1 MRSRAPNFGPVGII
15 DIGSNSV
22 RLVAYAGSERVPSA
36 LYNEKVMAGLG
47 QTTGDNGELSQ
58 EAMTAALDTL
68 ARFKPIMRDMGI
80 KRVRAV
86 ATAAV
91 RDAPN
96 GGDFLKE
103 VKKLG
108 LKPVILSGIEEATN
122 AARGVLSAIPWA
134 HGVVADLGG
143 GSLELAGVARGNVG
157 EGVSMPLGVLK
168 VGPEP
173 DRAKLKEAIRQGI
186 SGTRLANAA
195 RGNKLYL
202 VGGSFRALAQLEMEL
217 TAHPLPITHEHRLR
231 REQLGPLADYVE
243 VARTRDIKDYDRVA
257 NQRIPH
263 LPAAIAILETLIEVL
278 EPRKII
284 VSAYG
289 LREGLLYA
297 DLDERVKRQ
306 DPLMAA
312 AYEIGHK
319 LGRFGDHGAL
329 LDRWIAPLFP
339 AEPAKLSRLRRT
351 ACLLGD
357 IAWNAHPDYRAER
370 AIDLATHGN
379 WVGISA
385 RGRAILGRALYV
397 AFGGLP
403 AEVDPY
409 DRLMKSGD
417 ATRADQWGKAIRLAQ
432 RFSAGTARPLRKS
445 AISIEGKQLLLTLA
459 EKRRALYSEAVEKRH
474 QQLADAFGKTATL
487 RLE

>member
-1 MRSRAPNFGPVGII
+1 MMGRAPNFGPVGII

-47 QTTGDNGELSQ
+47 RTTGDDGSLSD

-68 ARFKPIMRDMGI
+68 ARFRPLIRDMGI
-80 KRVRAV
+80 RRVRTV

-96 GGDFLKE
+96 GEAFLSE
-103 VKKLG
+103 VRKLG
-108 LKPVILSGIEEATN
+108 LRPRILSGEEEAMTS
-122 AARGVLSAIPWA
+122 ARGVLSAIPWA
-134 HGVVADLGG
+134 KGVVADLGG
-143 GSLELAGVARGNVG
+143 GSLELCGVARGEVG
-157 EGVSMPLGVLK
+157 EGISTALGVLK
-168 VGPEP
+168 VGPDP
-173 DRAKLKEAIRQGI
+173 DRAMLREAIERGI
-186 SGTRLANAA
+186 AGTRLASAGKGQN
-195 RGNKLYL
+195 LYL

-217 TAHPLPITHEHRLR
+217 TGHPLPITHEHRLR
-231 REQLGPLADYVE
+231 PEQLGPLSDYVE
-243 VARTRDIKDYDRVA
+243 ASKAKEIKDYDRVA

-263 LPAAIAILETLIEVL
+263 LPAAIAILETLIAVL
-278 EPRKII
+278 EPKKVI

-297 DLDERVKRQ
+297 ELDPSVKRQ
-306 DPLMAA
+306 DPLLAA
-312 AYEIGHK
+312 AFEIGHK

-339 AEPAKLSRLRRT
+339 DETGKFSRLRRA

-379 WVGISA
+379 WVGINA
-385 RGRAILGRALYV
+385 RGRAILGRALFV
-397 AFGGLP
+397 AFGGYP
-403 AEVDPY
+403 ADVDPY
-409 DRLMKSGD
+409 AALMKTGD
-417 ATRADQWGKAIRLAQ
+417 AERADRWGKAIRLAQ
-432 RFSAGTARPLRKS
+432 RLSAGTARPLRKS
-445 AISIEGKQLLLTLA
+445 GLSIEGKALVLYLPA
-459 EKRRALYSEAVEKRH
+459 KARALYSEAVEKRH
-474 QQLADAFGKTATL
+474 QQLADSFGKTASL
-487 RLE
+487 KLD

>member
-1 MRSRAPNFGPVGII
+1 MGRAPNFGPVGII

-47 QTTGDNGELSQ
+47 RTTGEDGELSE
-58 EAMTAALDTL
+58 EAMAAALDTL
-68 ARFKPIMRDMGI
+68 KRFRPIIKEMGLI
-80 KRVRAV
+80 RVRAV

-96 GGDFLKE
+96 GDEFLRQ
-103 VKKLG
+103 VRKLG
-108 LKPVILSGIEEATN
+108 LKPRILSGVEEATM
-122 AARGVLSAIPWA
+122 AARGVLSGIPWA
-134 HGVVADLGG
+134 KGVVADLGG
-143 GSLELAGVARGNVG
+143 GSLELAGVARGAVG

-173 DRAKLKEAIRQGI
+173 DREKLLADIEAGI
-186 SGTRLANAA
+186 AGTRLHSAA
-195 RGNKLYL
+195 KGNTLYL

-217 TAHPLPITHEHRLR
+217 IEHPLPIAHEYRLHAD
-231 REQLGPLADYVE
+231 QLGPLGDYVE
-243 VARTRDIKDYDRVA
+243 VSKKREIKEYDRVS

-278 EPRKII
+278 EPKKVI

-297 DLDERVKRQ
+297 DLDERVRGQ

-312 AYEIGHK
+312 AFEIGHK

-339 AEPAKLSRLRRT
+339 GDPAKLARLRRA
-351 ACLLGD
+351 ACLLAD
-357 IAWNAHPDYRAER
+357 IAWNAHPDFRAER
-370 AIDLATHGN
+370 ALDLATHGN
-379 WVGISA
+379 WVGINA
-385 RGRAILGRALYV
+385 RGRAILGRALFI
-397 AFGGLP
+397 AFGGDP
-403 AEVDPY
+403 STPSPY
-409 DRLMKSGD
+409 DALMKDGD
-417 ATRADQWGKAIRLAQ
+417 AERAHHWGRAIRLAQ
-432 RFSAGTARPLRKS
+432 RFSAGTAKPLRKS
-445 AISIEGKQLLLTLA
+445 ELSLEDGKIVMSLA
-459 EKRRALYSEAVEKRH
+459 KRREALYSPAVEKRH
-474 QQLADAFGKTATL
+474 HQLADAMGMEADL
-487 RLE
+487 RLD

>member
-1 MRSRAPNFGPVGII
+1 MGKAPNFGPVGII

-22 RLVAYAGSERVPSA
+22 RLVAYGGSERVPSA

-47 QTTGDNGELSQ
+47 HTCDGNGALSD
-58 EAMTAALDTL
+58 EAMDLALGTL
-68 ARFKPIMRDMGI
+68 ERFRHVIRDMRL

-96 GGDFLKE
+96 GEEFLAR
-103 VKKLG
+103 VRKLG
-108 LKPVILSGIEEATN
+108 LKPRILSGEEEAAM

-134 HGVVADLGG
+134 RGVVADLGG
-143 GSLELAGVARGNVG
+143 GSLELAGVARGMVG
-157 EGVSMPLGVLK
+157 EGISLPLGVLR

-173 DRAKLKEAIRQGI
+173 DHDAIRETIAEAIAV
-186 SGTRLANAA
+186 TRLDSAA
-195 RGNKLYL
+195 EGNTLYL
-202 VGGSFRALAQLEMEL
+202 VGGSFRALGQLEMEL
-217 TAHPLPITHEHRLR
+217 TDHPLPIVHGHRLKR
-231 REQLGPLADYVE
+231 SQLGPIADYVE
-243 VARTRDIKDYDRVA
+243 QSKTRELKAYDRVSS
-257 NQRIPH
+257 QRVPH
-263 LPAAIAILETLIEVL
+263 LPAAIANLEALIQILKPEKVV
-278 EPRKII
+278 

-297 DLDERVKRQ
+297 DLDERVKKQ
-306 DPLMAA
+306 DPLLAA

-339 AEPAKLSRLRRT
+339 GEGGKLSRLRRA

-357 IAWNAHPDYRAER
+357 IAWNAHPDFRAER

-379 WVGISA
+379 WVGIDA
-385 RGRAILGRALYV
+385 RGRAILGRALFV
-397 AFGGLP
+397 AFGGG
-403 AEVDPY
+403 AVDP
-409 DRLMKSGD
+409 DPHATLLENGD
-417 ATRADQWGKAIRLAQ
+417 ADRAECWGRAIRLAQ

-445 AISIEGKQLLLTLA
+445 SLAIEGRAVVMSLLA
-459 EKRRALYSEAVEKRH
+459 KKPALYSPAVEKRH
-474 QQLADAFGKTATL
+474 QQLAEAMGLSREVRFV
-487 RLE
+487 